1 MVRQQFYTILGS
13 TCAPQRKKTTKRL
26 SFIAKN
32 ILLILKNNEI
42 IVYCDKY
49 CKVLC
54 CGSTW
59 SSTMSVARVAAVL
72 QGALFLLGHAPWN
85 THGHGA
91 VTHPRPRNGI
101 DRNLPPWSLPM
112 SQSNPNPKG
121 VGQGICPAPDA
132 NGTVSGFNGQVPLP
146 FRLSRS
152 SSLDLFCITQSLW
165 QCPPEE
171 SIASLS
177 LASDSLDQHVSAAF
191 TCTIATLQQLLVSHN
206 THICHAGHPDTHV
219 LHRVASGSATVV
231 RSGVTSVTALR
242 VGLHGTSPSP
252 QHDKISSA

>member
-1 MVRQQFYTILGS
+1 
-13 TCAPQRKKTTKRL
+13 
-26 SFIAKN
+26 
-32 ILLILKNNEI
+32 
-42 IVYCDKY
+42 
-49 CKVLC
+49 
-54 CGSTW
+54 
-59 SSTMSVARVAAVL
+59 MSVARVAAVL

-152 SSLDLFCITQSLW
+152 SSLDLFCITQPLW
-165 QCPPEE
+165 QCPPDE
-171 SIASLS
+171 SMRLRPLQVTLLISM
-177 LASDSLDQHVSAAF
+177 HVHAAF
-191 TCTIATLQQLLVSHN
+191 TQLQHCNNCWFHTTLTSAMRATLTPMYCTELLLVQQRL
-206 THICHAGHPDTHV
+206 CD
-219 LHRVASGSATVV
+219 RV
-231 RSGVTSVTALR
+231 
-242 VGLHGTSPSP
+242 
-252 QHDKISSA
+252 